1 LIYDSNET
9 VPSPPTP
16 PELELSIGT
25 LSQAT
30 GVPVDTLRTWERRY
44 GFPRPLAR
52 TEGSHRRYSVQTIT
66 TVQLIVQALDQG
78 HRAAAVVGRHPDQLR
93 RLIEA
98 GARNLEPQQRDAQ
111 LIDDWL
117 RLTREREADALT
129 GEFQRCLAEMP
140 ALEFL
145 ERCMGPYLFELG
157 ARWQRGELEIY
168 EEHLASERVRDFL
181 SAQWRPLTHRARR
194 PAANVILATPQGE
207 RHVLGLHMA
216 AWVVACAG
224 AYVIFLGADTPA
236 NELVSSVRHFA
247 AQGVVL
253 SVAAGY
259 RGNLPQQVLELTSRL
274 PPRVSVVVGGAGSH
288 NLELAA
294 RTLNGFNDLQTWAEL
309 LTGRVGTNKA

>member
-1 LIYDSNET
+1 M
-9 VPSPPTP
+9 PSPPKP

-44 GFPRPLAR
+44 GFPSPLAR
-52 TEGSHRRYSVQTIT
+52 AEGGHRRYSAETIT

-78 HRAAAVVGRHPDQLR
+78 HRAAAVVGRSPEQLR
-93 RLIEA
+93 RVIEA
-98 GARNLEPQQRDAQ
+98 GARNLEPQQKDAQ
-111 LIDDWL
+111 LIDGWM
-117 RLTREREADALT
+117 RLTRERDADALT

-145 ERCMGPYLFELG
+145 ERRIGPYLVELG
-157 ARWQRGELEIY
+157 ALWQRGELEIY

-181 SAQWRPLTHRARR
+181 SAQWRPLTNGARR
-194 PAANVILATPQGE
+194 PAANVILATPPGE

-224 AYVIFLGADTPA
+224 AHVIFLGADTPI
-236 NELVSSVRHFA
+236 NDIVSSVRHFA
-247 AQGVVL
+247 AHGVVL

-259 RGNLPQQVLELTSRL
+259 RGNLPQHVLELSSRL

-288 NLELAA
+288 SLELAA
-294 RTLNGFNDLQTWAEL
+294 RRLNRFEELQDWSEMLVARSRTS
-309 LTGRVGTNKA
+309 RQ